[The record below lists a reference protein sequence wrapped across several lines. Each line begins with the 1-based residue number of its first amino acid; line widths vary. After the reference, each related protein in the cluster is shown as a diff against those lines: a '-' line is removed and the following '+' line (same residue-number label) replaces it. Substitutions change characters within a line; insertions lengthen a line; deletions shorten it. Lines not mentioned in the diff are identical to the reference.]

1 MRCVVSGDVQGGL
14 DFDRLIPEDAWDEL
28 VPADYVT
35 FTLKRRLSR
44 EMDSLRCQLE
54 EDAMKKRIVK
64 RAIVLVVVFSVSGVR
79 AEEETASSTD
89 GSVVGK
95 RTVNPVKLSSEHLEA
110 VKRQR
115 RIIVNNDVGHPR
127 DQFGADPDE
136 WVASRFGLFDESGSQ
151 VDSVSWCTDEGNAV
165 IYPSKVLPIIDEPG
179 VKKWLDDGVDILQ
192 VIVEASQERKLEAFF
207 EYRPN
212 GFDRAGKNWSTPI
225 SLPIKDRN
233 PEWMLTGDAW
243 WVAEQRLNFAIPGV
257 QDYKLAILR
266 EVAENYDF
274 DGMNLD
280 FGRAPPM
287 LPIGQQWEY
296 RDTMTEFVR
305 KVRLMLQEAA
315 QRRGRPFLLSVRVAA
330 TVPGCHF
337 DGLDIETWVQE
348 NLVDIIVMGVR
359 SFEWDVA
366 GFHRIT
372 RGTHVK
378 LYPSIDDV
386 HASDGYKHPPI
397 EVLRGVMANAWHQG
411 SDGVL
416 VFNWSASKLST
427 AIGVKKP
434 FAPHQQAYH
443 EIGDPQTMRFKDK
456 TFVVQRRFGGGQGE
470 RWDYYQNSNVQAL
483 LPAVLSGD
491 DVPTILTVYV
501 ADDLPANHDRLNRI
515 DLRLLLSGAPVQ
527 DVIQVKLNGILLSEP
542 TRGGGGWWIYSL
554 TPRHF
559 ALGPN
564 LVSVRVPGAPEAI
577 TIEKLEVQVDYQD

>member
-1 MRCVVSGDVQGGL
+1 
-14 DFDRLIPEDAWDEL
+14 
-28 VPADYVT
+28 
-35 FTLKRRLSR
+35 
-44 EMDSLRCQLE
+44 
-54 EDAMKKRIVK
+54 MKKRIVK

-212 GFDRAGKNWSTPI
+212 GFDRAGKTWSTPI

-274 DGMNLD
+274 DGRKLD

-296 RDTMTEFVR
+296 RDTMT
-305 KVRLMLQEAA
+305 
-315 QRRGRPFLLSVRVAA
+315 
-330 TVPGCHF
+330 
-337 DGLDIETWVQE
+337 
-348 NLVDIIVMGVR
+348 
-359 SFEWDVA
+359 
-366 GFHRIT
+366 
-372 RGTHVK
+372 
-378 LYPSIDDV
+378 
-386 HASDGYKHPPI
+386 
-397 EVLRGVMANAWHQG
+397 
-411 SDGVL
+411 
-416 VFNWSASKLST
+416 
-427 AIGVKKP
+427 
-434 FAPHQQAYH
+434 
-443 EIGDPQTMRFKDK
+443 
-456 TFVVQRRFGGGQGE
+456 
-470 RWDYYQNSNVQAL
+470 
-483 LPAVLSGD
+483 
-491 DVPTILTVYV
+491 
-501 ADDLPANHDRLNRI
+501 
-515 DLRLLLSGAPVQ
+515 
-527 DVIQVKLNGILLSEP
+527 
-542 TRGGGGWWIYSL
+542 
-554 TPRHF
+554 
-559 ALGPN
+559 
-564 LVSVRVPGAPEAI
+564 
-577 TIEKLEVQVDYQD
+577 